1 MTGIEDR
8 LIVGNEN
15 IKKIL
20 TIKTDYS
27 LVRERLRKNI
37 GESYKYLTVALENK
51 RGDGQYGRVYFAYL
65 DAEGKA
71 HKPFVLPQSDPE
83 KDDLTLKSYNIPDL
97 SATPVPFDASSIKR
111 INRQL
116 KAEEFK

>member
-1 MTGIEDR
+1 
-8 LIVGNEN
+8 
-15 IKKIL
+15 
-20 TIKTDYS
+20 
-27 LVRERLRKNI
+27 
-37 GESYKYLTVALENK
+37 
-51 RGDGQYGRVYFAYL
+51 
-65 DAEGKA
+65 
-71 HKPFVLPQSDPE
+71 VLPQSDPE

>member
-1 MTGIEDR
+1 MGQDILKQLYFGEIVPWENRNDR
-8 LIVGNEN
+8 TPEMAELAERIDGE
-15 IKKIL
+15 
-20 TIKTDYS
+20 T
-27 LVRERLRKNI
+27 ERLE
-37 GESYKYLTVALENK
+37 GL
-51 RGDGQYGRVYFAYL
+51 L

-116 KAEEFK
+116 KAEKFK

>member
-1 MTGIEDR
+1 MQLMDLQTGAID
-8 LIVGNEN
+8 
-15 IKKIL
+15 
-20 TIKTDYS
+20 S
-27 LVRERLRKNI
+27 LPMVNSSRSDTYHSWSSGSRWFAFA
-37 GESYKYLTVALENK
+37 SK

>member
-1 MTGIEDR
+1 MTGST
-8 LIVGNEN
+8 G
-15 IKKIL
+15 
-20 TIKTDYS
+20 
-27 LVRERLRKNI
+27 
-37 GESYKYLTVALENK
+37 G
-51 RGDGQYGRVYFAYL
+51 VYFAYL